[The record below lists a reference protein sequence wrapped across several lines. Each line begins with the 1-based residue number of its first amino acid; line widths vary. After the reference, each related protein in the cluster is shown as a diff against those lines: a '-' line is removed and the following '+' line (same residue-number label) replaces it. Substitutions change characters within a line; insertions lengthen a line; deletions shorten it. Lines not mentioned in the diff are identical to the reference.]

1 MYREMNLGEA
11 VKAYEDGRNVLAIE
25 RTGVDGCSGEWV
37 VTELREMFEGI
48 RLLVDVPAVVDPKFE
63 EALPPVAP
71 HNPTIPDWSPVGGGA
86 KRKKVDVGKLLAL
99 HQAGWSNVKIA
110 DELGI
115 SNVTVANYLK
125 KMEEQDGKTN
135 M

>member
-1 MYREMNLGEA
+1 MYQEMNLAEA

-25 RTGVDGCSGEWV
+25 RTGADGCSGEWV

-48 RLLVDVPAVVDPKFE
+48 RLLVDVPAVVNPEFE

-71 HNPTIPDWSPVGGGA
+71 PLDPTAPNRTTVDSGA

-99 HQAGWSNVKIA
+99 RKAGWTMKEIA
-110 DELGI
+110 EELHV
-115 SNVTVANYLK
+115 SEATVCNYLK
-125 KMEEQDGKTN
+125 KTDVMKDETL
-135 M
+135 